1 LVSVLRLQPAV
12 FRLLTGESWSIR
24 WYTPLLALAGLLL
37 ALLILALAFMEVL
50 TARSPSRV
58 PPSAWLQPL
67 QQVEAATARGDDT
80 AAVTAWR
87 HAYGAAIRSSQWEG
101 LMEVGAAAHR
111 LADGHENAR
120 QAYRTALF
128 RAQREGSLD
137 GLLRAAIAFG
147 DLGDRD
153 VLIRALRLAER
164 AAGNDP
170 AKRARVRNVSDQLIG
185 PRLEAEHHD
194 PTRSG
199 GEQP

>member
-1 LVSVLRLQPAV
+1 MR
-12 FRLLTGESWSIR
+12 
-24 WYTPLLALAGLLL
+24 
-37 ALLILALAFMEVL
+37 
-50 TARSPSRV
+50 TARSQSRIPS
-58 PPSAWLQPL
+58 SAWLQPL
-67 QQVEAATARGDDT
+67 QQVEAAIARGEDPT
-80 AAVTAWR
+80 TVAAWR

-153 VLIRALRLAER
+153 VLIRPCASPNGRRGTILPSA
-164 AAGNDP
+164 P
-170 AKRARVRNVSDQLIG
+170 ACATY
-185 PRLEAEHHD
+185 
-194 PTRSG
+194 PTS
-199 GEQP
+199 

>member
-1 LVSVLRLQPAV
+1 MLK
-12 FRLLTGESWSIR
+12 LLTRDSWSIR

-37 ALLILALAFMEVL
+37 AMLVLALAFMEVL
-50 TARSPSRV
+50 TAKNPSRV

-67 QQVEAATARGDDT
+67 QRVDDAVARGDD
-80 AAVTAWR
+80 AAARVAWR
-87 HAYGAAIRSSQWEG
+87 HAYGAAVRSSRWEG

-111 LADGHENAR
+111 LADGHANAR
-120 QAYRTALF
+120 QAYRTALL

-153 VLIRALRLAER
+153 VLIQALRLAER

-170 AKRARVRNVSDQLIG
+170 AKRARVRNVADLWIG
-185 PRLEAEHHD
+185 PRLEAEHRD
-194 PTRSG
+194 PTLPG
-199 GEQP
+199 GDQP